1 MYLSRAK
8 ASRKLPLPRKGTK
21 YLARASSHLNSG
33 VPVVIAI
40 RDMLKLA
47 KTSKEVK
54 KMINERM
61 IKINGKE
68 VKDLKESIK
77 LFNLLTIGETYK
89 LILSNF
95 KKFDFE
101 KVEDKSRIAKVINKK
116 ILGKKKIQLNLHDGT
131 NILTD
136 KLVKINDS
144 IELDLKNKLIKII
157 KMEKG
162 NELFIFSGKNA
173 GKTGKLLEID
183 KNKIKIEVEGKILAL
198 GKSLLIVK

>member
-77 LFNLLTIGETYK
+77 LFNLLTIGKTYK
-89 LILSNF
+89 LTLSNF

-144 IELDLKNKLIKII
+144 VELDLKNKLIKII

-173 GKTGKLLEID
+173 GKTGKFLEID
-183 KNKIKIEVEGKILAL
+183 KNKIKIEVEEKILAL
-198 GKSLLIVK
+198 EKSLLIVK

>member
-77 LFNLLTIGETYK
+77 LFNLLTIGKTYK
-89 LILSNF
+89 LTLSNF

>member
-77 LFNLLTIGETYK
+77 LFNLLTIGKTYK
-89 LILSNF
+89 LTLSNF

-101 KVEDKSRIAKVINKK
+101 KVENKSRIAKVINKK

-144 IELDLKNKLIKII
+144 VELDLKNKLIKII

-173 GKTGKLLEID
+173 GKTGKFLEID
-183 KNKIKIEVEGKILAL
+183 KNKIKIEVEEKILAL
-198 GKSLLIVK
+198 EKSLLIVK

>member
-89 LILSNF
+89 LTLSNF

-183 KNKIKIEVEGKILAL
+183 KNKIKIKVEGKILAL

>member
-77 LFNLLTIGETYK
+77 LFNL
-89 LILSNF
+89 
-95 KKFDFE
+95 
-101 KVEDKSRIAKVINKK
+101 
-116 ILGKKKIQLNLHDGT
+116 
-131 NILTD
+131 
-136 KLVKINDS
+136 
-144 IELDLKNKLIKII
+144 
-157 KMEKG
+157 
-162 NELFIFSGKNA
+162 
-173 GKTGKLLEID
+173 
-183 KNKIKIEVEGKILAL
+183 
-198 GKSLLIVK
+198 